1 MALALAALLYIGL
14 SMDSAAQV
22 QGGSLPRPV
31 LRAEPGSV
39 VARGS
44 AVTLWCEGA
53 WKAQEF
59 RLYKEGDKD
68 RWSSKIP
75 GTPGN
80 RTAFFIWSMTKDKA
94 GRYFCFYQSPAGWS
108 DHSEP
113 LELVVTENSSNSFTL
128 PSEPDSRPKCPP
140 EDHIAQNLLR
150 LGLALLVLVALVWLL
165 AEDWLSRKKRRLELQ
180 AGDVRDGRRLGGPG
194 GVQSGHAQHHLP
206 AQRLPVVLCCA
217 LCWHLHFPLN
227 LALGGGPMYSFCSV
241 PVSGGKTFLMGAVV
255 FSVTDAMCLGLMG
268 WASGSVLLVLHRHR
282 WRVRA
287 SCERQA
293 APSVLLLVSLFL
305 SFYALASVL
314 SLCSMQVG
322 TPSPWLASSSYLAS
336 SGFSTLS
343 HLVFGCSDSLL
354 SCSTGAVRTAW
365 PSHSQPCCTL
375 VRREGKLRWDMW
387 VPQSPHQGL
396 RLRRL
401 WEEPTSH
408 GNQFISGLSMDSAA
422 QGQGG
427 SLPRPV
433 LRAEPSSVVARGST
447 VTLWC
452 KRAWKTQK
460 FRLYKE
466 GDKDR
471 WALKIPGTLGKRTA
485 FFIWSMKKDNAGRYF
500 CFYQSPAG
508 WSDHSEPLELVVT
521 ENSSNSFTLPS
532 EPDSRPKF
540 PPGDHTAQ
548 NLLRL
553 GLALLVLV
561 ALVWLL
567 AEDWLSRKKRR
578 LELQAGDVRDGRRL
592 GGPGAAH
599 DLMVPNFHLHLRRL
613 PWSSR
618 WHCGLDGCCPVGSHD
633 PGTGGTGRH
642 QSDDPHSPTCPSPP
656 GDLLEIMASDSPTPP
671 YPVCLGQAEPSVCQ
685 APHWPGSP
693 WAMPS
698 TLPALLWAGLCL
710 SQIGVHT
717 QTLSKPTI
725 RAIPSHLVPVGSR
738 VEIWCQ
744 GVRGAVEYQLHF
756 EGGLQAVERPKS
768 PGSESNARFL
778 ISVVSQGSAG
788 QYRCLYWSGELWS
801 EYSDL
806 LDLVV
811 TGLYDTPTL
820 SVHPGPEVAMGEPV
834 TFRCQLDMATNTFFL
849 MKEGWPGPE
858 QLRFGNLQ
866 AEFSMGPA
874 TRSHRGTYRCFGS
887 YNNHLWS
894 FPSNPVKL
902 EVTGDVG
909 NTSFAPTNPPT
920 SSPGPWQ
927 AFNSIPGW
935 GLQQDFTPGDH
946 TAQNL
951 LRLGLA
957 LLVLVALAWLL
968 AEDRI
973 SRKKAQAGAASWGR
987 SIWQTA
993 RRPWMNGRSRGAH
1006 PGGEAGTLSCLSCD
1020 GQTEG
1025 GTAGNG
1031 GPLPGVGLQG
1041 VPCPCP

>member
-14 SMDSAAQV
+14 SV
-22 QGGSLPRPV
+22 
-31 LRAEPGSV
+31 
-39 VARGS
+39 
-44 AVTLWCEGA
+44 
-53 WKAQEF
+53 
-59 RLYKEGDKD
+59 
-68 RWSSKIP
+68 
-75 GTPGN
+75 
-80 RTAFFIWSMTKDKA
+80 
-94 GRYFCFYQSPAGWS
+94 
-108 DHSEP
+108 
-113 LELVVTENSSNSFTL
+113 
-128 PSEPDSRPKCPP
+128 
-140 EDHIAQNLLR
+140 
-150 LGLALLVLVALVWLL
+150 
-165 AEDWLSRKKRRLELQ
+165 
-180 AGDVRDGRRLGGPG
+180 
-194 GVQSGHAQHHLP
+194 
-206 AQRLPVVLCCA
+206 
-217 LCWHLHFPLN
+217 
-227 LALGGGPMYSFCSV
+227 
-241 PVSGGKTFLMGAVV
+241 
-255 FSVTDAMCLGLMG
+255 
-268 WASGSVLLVLHRHR
+268 
-282 WRVRA
+282 
-287 SCERQA
+287 
-293 APSVLLLVSLFL
+293 
-305 SFYALASVL
+305 
-314 SLCSMQVG
+314 
-322 TPSPWLASSSYLAS
+322 
-336 SGFSTLS
+336 
-343 HLVFGCSDSLL
+343 
-354 SCSTGAVRTAW
+354 
-365 PSHSQPCCTL
+365 
-375 VRREGKLRWDMW
+375 
-387 VPQSPHQGL
+387 
-396 RLRRL
+396 
-401 WEEPTSH
+401 
-408 GNQFISGLSMDSAA
+408 DSAA

-433 LRAEPSSVVARGST
+433 LRAEPSSVVAQGSA

-452 KRAWKTQK
+452 KRAWKSQK
-460 FRLYKE
+460 FHLYK
-466 GDKDR
+466 GDKYR
-471 WALKIPGTLGKRTA
+471 WALKIPGTPGKRTA
-485 FFIWSMKKDNAGRYF
+485 FFMWAMTKDNAGRYF
-500 CFYQSPAG
+500 CFYLSPAG
-508 WSDHSEPLELVVT
+508 WSDHSEPSRVVVT
-521 ENSSNSFTLPS
+521 ENTSNSFTLPS
-532 EPDSRPKF
+532 EPDSRPKC
-540 PPGDHTAQ
+540 PTGDHTAQ

-567 AEDWLSRKKRR
+567 AEDWLSRKKHR
-578 LELQAGDVRDGRRL
+578 LELQAGDVGDGRQL
-592 GGPGAAH
+592 GGPGTAH
-599 DLMVPNFHLHLRRL
+599 DLMVPDFHLNLRRL
-613 PWSSR
+613 PWPSR
-618 WHCGLDGCCPVGSHD
+618 WHYGRDGRCPIGLFFFYALACVLVLCSMQVS
-633 PGTGGTGRH
+633 T
-642 QSDDPHSPTCPSPP
+642 PSPWLP
-656 GDLLEIMASDSPTPP
+656 SLSYLASSVFSTLSPWVFVCSDARVSWLRSSGGSGIFPTPP
-671 YPVCLGQAEPSVCQ
+671 YPVHLGQAEPSVCQ

-725 RAIPSHLVPVGSR
+725 QAIPSHLVPVGSR

-756 EGGLQAVERPKS
+756 EGGLHAVERPKS
-768 PGSESNARFL
+768 PRSESNARFL

-849 MKEGWPGPE
+849 MKEGWPSPE

-866 AEFSMGPA
+866 AEFPMGPA

-894 FPSNPVKL
+894 FPSNPVRL

-968 AEDRI
+968 AGDRI
-973 SRKKAQAGAASWGR
+973 SRKKAQAGAVSWGR
-987 SIWQTA
+987 SRWQTA
-993 RRPWMNGRSRGAH
+993 RRPWMDGRSRGAQ

-1031 GPLPGVGLQG
+1031 EPSPGVGLEG